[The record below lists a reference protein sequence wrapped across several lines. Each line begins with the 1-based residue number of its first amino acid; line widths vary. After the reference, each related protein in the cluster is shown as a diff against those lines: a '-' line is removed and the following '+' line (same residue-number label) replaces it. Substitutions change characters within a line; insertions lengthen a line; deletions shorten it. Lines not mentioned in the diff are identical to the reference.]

1 MSRKKEE
8 ESPGES
14 PLVTGSRAK
23 ALELNHKSRSEVR
36 LTVLRGK
43 FKTFPQERVILVVKP
58 IKLRRIAEQERLRK
72 VAQEEAQ
79 KEAHK
84 ITSQF
89 VTDFLRMAGPIRK
102 DVDIAICPVGDR
114 VIIATYK
121 RNGDGTVRLAVRGT
135 LPVPK
140 EWVNKWGWVEADWVT
155 YPVERAL
162 ERAGFDRKLVDRFN
176 PHSTG
181 SHKRN
186 AVRDPMMYW

>member
-1 MSRKKEE
+1 M
-8 ESPGES
+8 
-14 PLVTGSRAK
+14 
-23 ALELNHKSRSEVR
+23 
-36 LTVLRGK
+36 
-43 FKTFPQERVILVVKP
+43 VKP
-58 IKLRRIAEQERLRK
+58 IKLRRIAEQERLVK
-72 VAQEEAQ
+72 VEQEKAQ
-79 KEAHK
+79 KAADK
-84 ITSQF
+84 IRSQF

-121 RNGDGTVRLAVRGT
+121 RNGDSTVRLAVRGT

-140 EWVNKWGWVEADWVT
+140 AWVNEWGRFDASWVT

-162 ERAGFDRKLVDRFN
+162 DKAGFDRKWVDSFN

-181 SHKRN
+181 SHKSN